1 MTNARLFLKRIIGIL
16 APDTLVAPLLNAP
29 SPDPEIQRHFS
40 VFPLT
45 SHLHVPTL
53 RLISLHPF
61 LALNVTFLRVPEIH
75 EEFQWKLFL
84 SRKTDVRSAV
94 DSVVD
99 ELGLTKSLPVPG
111 GGPLEYVLEEV
122 WTDGDTESEFISN
135 VLRV

>member
-1 MTNARLFLKRIIGIL
+1 MCLKRPTGIL
-16 APDTLVAPLLNAP
+16 APDTLVAPLLNTP
-29 SPDPEIQRHFS
+29 SPEPEAQRHFS

-53 RLISLHPF
+53 RLVSLHPF
-61 LALNVTFLRVPEIH
+61 ITLTRTFLRVPEIH

-94 DSVVD
+94 DAVVD

-122 WTDGDTESEFISN
+122 WTDGDTESEFILDAS
-135 VLRV
+135 RV